1 MTTPKLEL
9 LGMELWRIDRQQL
22 LSHLFAELDAGRGG
36 WIITANLDFMRRFD
50 RHPEM
55 RDLYRS
61 ADIRVADGMPLVWA
75 SHLKGEPV
83 PERVPG
89 SGLLSLLA
97 ERASQRGRSLYL
109 LGGAEGAAAA
119 AAEKLQAQYPGL
131 SITGWSSPWVSS
143 PPKPA
148 EVEGTLAALRAAP
161 ADIILVGLGSPKQ
174 EQLIAA
180 LRPHFPRAWM
190 MGVGISFSFI
200 AGTIK
205 RAPPILQ
212 KTGLEWVHRLA
223 QEPRRLSRRYLIE
236 DLPFSFELFVRS
248 YLERRRSRSG

>member
-1 MTTPKLEL
+1 MSAPTLEL
-9 LGMELWRIDRQQL
+9 LGMELWRVDRHQL
-22 LSHLFAELDAGRGG
+22 LAHLFQELDAGRGG

-50 RHPEM
+50 RYPEM
-55 RDLYRS
+55 RALYRS

-89 SGLLSLLA
+89 SGLLTLLA
-97 ERASQRGRSLYL
+97 AEAGRRGRSLYL

-119 AAEKLQAQYPGL
+119 AAERLVADCPGL
-131 SITGWSSPWVSS
+131 VIRGWSSPWVSS
-143 PPKPA
+143 PPQP
-148 EVEGTLAALRAAP
+148 EELAAIRQDLEAAG

-174 EQLIAA
+174 EQLIAE
-180 LRPHFPRAWM
+180 LRPLFPKAWM
-190 MGVGISFSFI
+190 MGVGISFSFV

-223 QEPRRLSRRYLIE
+223 QEPRRLARRYLIE

-248 YLERRRSRSG
+248 YLERRR